1 MFSIQRN
8 LVSKLLSRSN
18 HPASQLVAKL
28 KPYQFKLNWQTTQNF
43 FDCGVFIMRHM
54 ETYMGEEEGRYDCEI
69 PKESAEQKVKLRR
82 LRFRYA
88 ARIMTHP
95 INLQAEAN
103 MQTALQFMKEYDKD
117 EINQLVV
124 LGLKNRQARELEG
137 DKP

>member
-1 MFSIQRN
+1 
-8 LVSKLLSRSN
+8 
-18 HPASQLVAKL
+18 
-28 KPYQFKLNWQTTQNF
+28 
-43 FDCGVFIMRHM
+43 MRHM